1 MNRNKEKG
9 KAFERAVANHLT
21 EVFGLSF
28 TRTPN
33 SGAYVG
39 GLNAYRMNR
48 LSDSQIL
55 LTEGDI
61 IVPDELHNM
70 KIECKSYK
78 QLAFHQMFTTCK
90 QLDEWIDQ
98 AKSDDKVWFLIFKI
112 NRAGTYIC
120 YDNKQYPNFDD
131 VDVNILH
138 YNDYIVSTY
147 DEFFETNKEIL
158 LELCKKNLT

>member
-9 KAFERAVANHLT
+9 KAFERTVANHLT
-21 EVFGLSF
+21 AVFGLSF

-39 GLNAYRMNR
+39 GMNVFRMKR

-61 IVPDELHNM
+61 IVPDELYKL

-78 QLAFHQMFTTCK
+78 SLSFHQLFSKCK
-90 QLDEWIDQ
+90 QLDGWIEQ
-98 AKSDDKVWFLIFKI
+98 ASSEDKIWFLVFKI
-112 NRAGTYIC
+112 NRCGSFVCFSNRYYPDLDTSGNIMHYGDNVVMS
-120 YDNKQYPNFDD
+120 YDG
-131 VDVNILH
+131 
-138 YNDYIVSTY
+138 
-147 DEFFETNKEIL
+147 FFESNKDVIL
-158 LELCKKNLT
+158 SMGK

>member
-9 KAFERAVANHLT
+9 KTFERQVANDLSDI
-21 EVFGLSF
+21 FNLSF

-39 GLNAYRMNR
+39 GMNNYRMST

-61 IVPDELHNM
+61 IVPDELRHL

-78 QLAFHQMFTTCK
+78 HLSFHQLFSSCK
-90 QLDEWIDQ
+90 QLDKWIEQ
-98 AKSDDKVWFLIFKI
+98 AYSKDKLWFLIFKI
-112 NRAGTYIC
+112 NRCGAYVVYDSKIKFSTGNIC
-120 YDNKQYPNFDD
+120 KYNNYTITSYDGFFEDNK
-131 VDVNILH
+131 NIIL
-138 YNDYIVSTY
+138 NY
-147 DEFFETNKEIL
+147 DE
-158 LELCKKNLT
+158 

>member
-21 EVFGLSF
+21 DVFNLSF

-39 GLNAYRMNR
+39 GLNAFRMKS

-61 IVPDELHNM
+61 IVPDELHQL

-78 QLAFHQMFTTCK
+78 SLSFHQLFTKCK
-90 QLDEWIDQ
+90 QLDTHGLIKRLVMKKFGFSFLKSIDVVHLYVSVMNITQ
-98 AKSDDKVWFLIFKI
+98 ILIQLETF
-112 NRAGTYIC
+112 YIM
-120 YDNKQYPNFDD
+120 K
-131 VDVNILH
+131 
-138 YNDYIVSTY
+138 T
-147 DEFFETNKEIL
+147 K
-158 LELCKKNLT
+158 

>member
-1 MNRNKEKG
+1 MNKNKNKG
-9 KAFERAVANHLT
+9 KAFERVIANHLT
-21 EVFGLSF
+21 EVFNLSF

-39 GLNAYRMNR
+39 GMNVFRMKH
-48 LSDSQIL
+48 LSESQIL

-78 QLAFHQMFTTCK
+78 SLSFHQLFSNCK
-90 QLDEWIDQ
+90 QLDTWIDQ
-98 AKSDDKVWFLIFKI
+98 ASSDDKVWFLIFKI

-120 YDNKQYPNFDD
+120 FHNKYYPNFDTPN
-131 VDVNILH
+131 NILH
-138 YNDYIVSTY
+138 YHDYIVMGY
-147 DEFFETNKEIL
+147 DGFFENNKDVIL
-158 LELCKKNLT
+158 DMCAKS

>member
-21 EVFGLSF
+21 DVFNLSF

-39 GLNAYRMNR
+39 GLNAFRMKS

-61 IVPDELHNM
+61 IVPDELHQL

-78 QLAFHQMFTTCK
+78 SLSFHQLFTKCK
-90 QLDEWIDQ
+90 QLDTWIDQ
-98 AKSDDKVWFLIFKI
+98 AASDEKIWFLIFKI
-112 NRAGTYIC
+112 NRCGSFIC
-120 YDNKQYPNFDD
+120 FSNEYYPNFDTAR
-131 VDVNILH
+131 NILH
-138 YNDYIVSTY
+138 YEDKVIISY
-147 DEFFETNKEIL
+147 DGFFESNKDIIL
-158 LELCKKNLT
+158 DMCKQ